1 MNFSLMFKWIEVA
14 VLGFEVV
21 TVVVV
26 VIVAV
31 AVVTVVVVVVGVVAV
46 VVEIGT
52 SKGNL

>member
-31 AVVTVVVVVVGVVAV
+31 AVVTVVVVVVVAV